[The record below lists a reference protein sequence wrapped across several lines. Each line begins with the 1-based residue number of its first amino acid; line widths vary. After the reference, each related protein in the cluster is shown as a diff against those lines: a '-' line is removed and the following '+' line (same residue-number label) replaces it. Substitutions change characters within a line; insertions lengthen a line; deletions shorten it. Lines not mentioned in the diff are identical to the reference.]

1 MSTTRAILHVDMDAF
16 YASVE
21 MNDRPELRGLPVIVG
36 GTSGRGVVAAASYEV
51 RKYGVHSAMPMR
63 EALTRCPHAVCVKP
77 RMERYKEVSREVF
90 EVFHE
95 FTPLV
100 EGLSL
105 DEAFLD
111 VTGSRTIFGP
121 PAGIGASIKARIRA
135 RTGLTA
141 SVGVSFN
148 KLLAKMASD
157 LKKPD
162 GLCTI
167 DPHEV
172 AEVLDPLPIRRLF
185 GIGPK
190 TAARLEEC
198 GVHTLGQLK
207 ASPDAVLWPLF
218 GKYTQNIRNRAA
230 GIDDRPV
237 VPDWQE
243 KQVSAEETFD
253 TDLRKPAEM
262 HAELAK
268 LADRV
273 GSRLR
278 AKELTSS
285 TVVVKIRRR
294 DFTTYTRSRS
304 FAPPT
309 QETNVILNIARE
321 LLDGWIADQP
331 RAAVRLL
338 GVGVASLAPSVQMD
352 LFGQPVGTPAVPRSE
367 ATAAPANRAPAAA
380 DRAGAKIDP
389 TLDRIREKFGDASV
403 TRASSLNRGGPKE
416 DGFTGV
422 RRRS

>member
-21 MNDRPELRGLPVIVG
+21 QHDRPELKGLPVIVG

-63 EALTRCPHAVCVKP
+63 EALTRCPQAVCVKP
-77 RMERYKEVSREVF
+77 RMERYKEVSQQVF
-90 EVFHE
+90 GVFHE

-111 VTGSRTIFGP
+111 VGGSRALHGEPATI
-121 PAGIGASIKARIRA
+121 AAAIKARIRD

-148 KLLAKMASD
+148 KLLAKIASD

-167 DPHEV
+167 APGDVERI
-172 AEVLDPLPIRRLF
+172 LDPLPIRRLH

-198 GVHTLGQLK
+198 GLHTLGQLR
-207 ASPDAVLWPLF
+207 AAPDAVLWPLF
-218 GKYTQNIRNRAA
+218 GKYTQNVRNRAA
-230 GIDDRPV
+230 GVDDRPV

-253 TDLRKPAEM
+253 ADLRKPAEM

-273 GSRLR
+273 GVRLR
-278 AKELTSS
+278 AKSLSCS

-304 FAPPT
+304 FTPAT
-309 QETNVILNIARE
+309 QDTNAVLRIARE
-321 LLDGWIADQP
+321 LLDGWLAEQP

-338 GVGVASLAPSVQMD
+338 GVGLGSLGPAVQLD
-352 LFGQPVGTPAVPRSE
+352 LFGQAVGEPPAPKSE
-367 ATAAPANRAPAAA
+367 ATAAPANRFAVA
-380 DRAGAKIDP
+380 DRRAGAKLDP
-389 TLDRIREKFGDASV
+389 TLDRIRAKFGDESV
-403 TRASSLNRGGPKE
+403 TRASSLGRGGPKE

>member
-1 MSTTRAILHVDMDAF
+1 MSTNRAILHVDMDAF

-21 MNDRPELRGLPVIVG
+21 MHDRPELRGLPLIVG

-51 RKYGVHSAMPMR
+51 RKYGVHSAMPIR
-63 EALTRCPHAVCVKP
+63 EALQRCPQAVCVKP

-90 EVFHE
+90 EIFHE

-111 VTGSRTIFGP
+111 VTGSRTLLGTP
-121 PAGIGASIKARIRA
+121 REMGVAIKARIRE

-172 AEVLDPLPIRRLF
+172 DVVLDPLPIRRLF

-190 TAARLEEC
+190 TAPRLEEC
-198 GVHTLGQLK
+198 GIHTLGQLK
-207 ASPDAVLWPLF
+207 AAPDAVLWPLF

-230 GIDDRPV
+230 GIDERPV

-273 GSRLR
+273 GTRLR
-278 AKELTSS
+278 AKQLSSS

-304 FAPPT
+304 FSPAT
-309 QETNVILNIARE
+309 QDTGAILGIARE
-321 LLDGWIADQP
+321 LLDGWLAEQP

-338 GVGVASLAPSVQMD
+338 GVGVGSLAEATQMD
-352 LFGQPVGTPAVPRSE
+352 LFGQPVGDAAAPKSE
-367 ATAAPANRAPAAA
+367 ATAAPANQMKVA
-380 DRAGAKIDP
+380 DRAGAKLDP
-389 TLDRIREKFGDASV
+389 TLDRIREKFGDAAV
-403 TRASSLNRGGPKE
+403 TRASGLNRGGTKE

>member
-1 MSTTRAILHVDMDAF
+1 VSGHRAILHVDMDAF

-21 MNDRPELRGLPVIVG
+21 QHDRPELKGLPVIVG

-51 RKYGVHSAMPMR
+51 RKYGVHSAMPVR

-77 RMERYKEVSREVF
+77 RMERYKEVSRQVF
-90 EVFHE
+90 AVFHE

-111 VTGSRTIFGP
+111 VGGSRTLHGE
-121 PAGIGASIKARIRA
+121 PAAIAAAIKARIHE

-148 KLLAKMASD
+148 KLLAKIASD

-162 GLCTI
+162 GLCAI
-167 DPHEV
+167 DPGDVERL
-172 AEVLDPLPIRRLF
+172 LDPLPIRRLH

-198 GVHTLGQLK
+198 GLHTLGQLR
-207 ASPDAVLWPLF
+207 AAPDAVLWPLF
-218 GKYTQNIRNRAA
+218 GKYTQNVRNRAA

-253 TDLRKPAEM
+253 TDLRRPAEM

-273 GSRLR
+273 GVRLR
-278 AKELTSS
+278 AKALNCA

-304 FAPPT
+304 FTPAT
-309 QETNVILNIARE
+309 QDTNAVLRIARE
-321 LLDGWIADQP
+321 LLDGWLVEQP

-338 GVGVASLAPSVQMD
+338 GVGVGALAPAMQMD
-352 LFGQPVGTPAVPRSE
+352 LFGQAVAEPAAPKTA
-367 ATAAPANRAPAAA
+367 ATAAPANRVVVA
-380 DRAGAKIDP
+380 DRAGAKLDP
-389 TLDRIREKFGDASV
+389 TLDRIREKFGEESV
-403 TRASSLNRGGPKE
+403 TRASSLGRAGPKE